1 VSNSVSSA
9 VPGPAHLRGD
19 HLDTPVR
26 DLMSPGVLSLVEDA
40 SLVHVLRAMRR
51 HRVHAVVVS
60 GRRTGVPLGWV
71 TTRGLLAWIDRDH
84 SLAVAR
90 DAITEPAVTIE
101 PGATVREAV
110 AKIARE
116 RVGRLLVSHTPEA
129 MPEGVIAELDLLGI

>member
-1 VSNSVSSA
+1 
-9 VPGPAHLRGD
+9 
-19 HLDTPVR
+19 
-26 DLMSPGVLSLVEDA
+26 M
-40 SLVHVLRAMRR
+40 
-51 HRVHAVVVS
+51 
-60 GRRTGVPLGWV
+60 PLGWV

-84 SLAVAR
+84 ALAVAR

-129 MPEGVIAELDLLGI
+129 MPEGVIAEFDLLGL

>member
-1 VSNSVSSA
+1 MTA
-9 VPGPAHLRGD
+9 GTCFAPVPYRSD

-26 DLMSPGVLSLVEDA
+26 DFMSPGVLTLVEDA
-40 SLVHVLRAMRR
+40 SLGHVLHAMRC

-60 GRRTGVPLGWV
+60 GRETGAPLGWV

-101 PGATVREAV
+101 PAATIREAV
-110 AKIARE
+110 ALLTRE
-116 RVGRLLVSHTPEA
+116 HVGRLLVAHRPDT
-129 MPEGVIAELDLLGI
+129 MPEGVVAELDLLGV